1 MTTLWFWGFWGSLA
15 PHLVGKYI
23 IPGSRIECV
32 VFRGFKSVFRQK
44 RRSSWWSFWGVI
56 FFPRGLLTLS
66 DTVLFCFDGL
76 NSLGLSNAHPWK
88 KGPVYFQAL
97 LLMEEVLH
105 LLRLVVYPTILRVL
119 QDLFHQKYVIFLE
132 GNKVCGWAT
141 HLKNMPVKLDH
152 LFRDRDHQ
160 LVPGK
165 LTWQWKNNQLKMYL
179 LLEMV
184 IFRCHVSS
192 VQNPYTYDIG
202 FLLIGSYSSVCWLVP
217 IRWVIP
223 SITQPTRVLN
233 SGISMD

>member
-1 MTTLWFWGFWGSLA
+1 MWFFA
-15 PHLVGKYI
+15 V
-23 IPGSRIECV
+23 SRAFFAKKGARLGDLFGV
-32 VFRGFKSVFRQK
+32 
-44 RRSSWWSFWGVI
+44 WSF
-56 FFPRGLLTLS
+56 FPEGCWLWAIPSYFVSMAWTVWACPMLT
-66 DTVLFCFDGL
+66 
-76 NSLGLSNAHPWK
+76 PWK